1 MANINEQPDP
11 IPNDT
16 PAIWDL
22 VLADMKARDE
32 YGRKKYGTPLQ
43 AENGRDMLYD
53 LLSELMDAV
62 CYLRGEIYRR
72 DGK

>member
-1 MANINEQPDP
+1 MATMNEQPDP
-11 IPNDT
+11 IPNDS

-22 VLADMKARDE
+22 VQADMKDRDA

-43 AENGRDMLYD
+43 AVNGRDMLYD
-53 LLSELMDAV
+53 LYAELMDSI
-62 CYLRGEIYRR
+62 CYLRGLIYER